1 MDGMDPSVETA
12 KNSDSCGW
20 LLKTVQQHGLS
31 EKLFGAGEADMSST
45 GEQLMKE

>member
-1 MDGMDPSVETA
+1 VEPSVETG

-20 LLKTVQQHGLS
+20 LLKTVQQQGLS
-31 EKLFGAGEADMSST
+31 EKLFEAGEADMSSA